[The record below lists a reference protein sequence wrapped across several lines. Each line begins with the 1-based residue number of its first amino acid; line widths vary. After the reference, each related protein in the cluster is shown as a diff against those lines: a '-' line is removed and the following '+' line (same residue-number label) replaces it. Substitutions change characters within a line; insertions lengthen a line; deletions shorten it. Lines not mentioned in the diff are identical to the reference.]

1 MKSVLLV
8 MLVGC
13 SARLGDA
20 TGPSTGTDADSSIDG
35 QVSHPIDAAPDAKVC
50 MGGDAHMADSDG
62 NCFQFFTAKKIFADA
77 KTACDAAGAH
87 LAKLEN
93 KAQNDIV
100 AALSVGVDSFIGA
113 TDAVTEGT
121 FLWEDGT
128 PLTYKN
134 FHTGEPNNGGSGG
147 YQEDCLVMAG
157 ARAGGTDWDDRPCTT
172 GLAANAGSYAYTCE
186 Y

>member
-1 MKSVLLV
+1 MKLVLLGL
-8 MLVGC
+8 LVGC

-20 TGPSTGTDADSSIDG
+20 TATSTGNDANEVVDG
-35 QVSHPIDAAPDAKVC
+35 PAHVIDAALPDAKVC
-50 MGGDAHMADSDG
+50 TGGSAHMADSDG
-62 NCFQFFTAKKIFADA
+62 NCFQFFATAKTFAAA
-77 KTACDAAGAH
+77 KTACDNAGTH

-134 FHTGEPNNGGSGG
+134 FHTGEPNNGGGQ

-157 ARAGGTDWDDRPCTT
+157 ARTGGTDWDDRPCTT
-172 GLAANAGSYAYTCE
+172 GLAANAGSYPYTCE